1 MKYQIIVVRTK
12 CLLQVRPWSIAMQ
25 NVIKIRFK
33 CPIVLHQHKEEK
45 ELLRTRL
52 FFFLLSYFECQS
64 GTFHR
69 EWIHTPGWWQTWL
82 GGKMPLCHPKGQ
94 LSSPSLS
101 SLKCRSAPIDSFP
114 THPRAAAAHHCC
126 FPRTFGKEIPF
137 GKISFLLERRFLL
150 FSSLTTEMSC
160 LWHNMHLQEAALHQ
174 KLCLAIVP
182 SNVPCPLN
190 SVLWTLKY
198 L

>member
-33 CPIVLHQHKEEK
+33 CPIVFHQHKEEK

-52 FFFLLSYFECQS
+52 FFFFFPYFECQS

-69 EWIHTPGWWQTWL
+69 EWWQTWL

-94 LSSPSLS
+94 LSFPSLS
-101 SLKCRSAPIDSFP
+101 LLKCRSAPIDSFP
-114 THPRAAAAHHCC
+114 TLPRAAAAFQGD
-126 FPRTFGKEIPF
+126 FPLLLSKEIFCSPDQPATP
-137 GKISFLLERRFLL
+137 ERHNRR
-150 FSSLTTEMSC
+150 SHMPC
-160 LWHNMHLQEAALHQ
+160 LWHYKHLQEAALHQ
-174 KLCLAIVP
+174 KLCLEIVP
-182 SNVPCPLN
+182 RNVPGLLCYM
-190 SVLWTLKY
+190 LWTLKY